1 MSCPS
6 VMVQVLSKSFK
17 EKNMIDNSIKKLVTY
32 ALEKKLIKEED
43 TTYCI
48 NSLLGI
54 LKLDEYNEP
63 EESYDN
69 VDLESTL
76 SEILD
81 YACEKELIQENS
93 VVYRDLF
100 DTKLMSVFVDRPS
113 NVIKKFNSK
122 YSAGP
127 KKATDWFYKYSHDTD
142 YIRAYRVKK
151 DLKWKTP
158 TQYGDLDI
166 TINLSKPE
174 KDPKAIAAAK
184 LMKQTAYP
192 KCQLC
197 PTNEGYEGRVNHPA
211 RETLRIIP
219 LNLAGKDYYFQ
230 YSPYSYFNEHAIV
243 FNREHVPMVVNRDCF
258 EHLLA
263 FVEKF
268 PHYMLGSNADLP
280 IVGGSILT
288 HDHYQGGSYEF
299 PMFKAPIE
307 KEIVFTNFTDVK
319 AGYVKWPLSDIR
331 ISSRDPQRLVEL
343 ADKILRVWRNYTDE
357 TSFIYANINNEPHN
371 TITPIAHKVKDK
383 YVLELVLR
391 NNITTDQ
398 YPLGVYHPHQDL
410 WHIKKEN
417 IGLIEVMGLAVLPS
431 RLSKELTTLENQLV
445 NNIDPSSDESTAK
458 HSEWASMIKEKY
470 SDINFSNV
478 KEIVERETG
487 LVFSRCLEDSGV
499 YKQTSE
505 GLEGLLRFVD
515 EVNKNIG

>member
-1 MSCPS
+1 MDLALFNPFKRT
-6 VMVQVLSKSFK
+6 LS
-17 EKNMIDNSIKKLVTY
+17 MIYNSIKKLVTY
-32 ALEKKLIKEED
+32 ALEKKLIKKED
-43 TTYCI
+43 SYYAT

-54 LKLDEYNEP
+54 LKLDEYEEP
-63 EESYDN
+63 QEEYEN

-81 YACEKELIQENS
+81 YAYEKGLIPENT

-100 DTKLMSVFVDRPS
+100 DTKIMSVFVDRPS
-113 NVIKKFNSK
+113 NIVKEFNTK
-122 YSAGP
+122 YRLDP
-127 KKATDWFYKYSHDTD
+127 KKATDWFYKYSQDTD
-142 YIRAYRVKK
+142 YIRNYRVKK
-151 DLKWKTP
+151 DLKWQTSTP
-158 TQYGDLDI
+158 YGDLDI

-184 LMKQTAYP
+184 LLKQTSYP

-219 LNLAGKDYYFQ
+219 LKLAGKDYYFQ

-243 FNREHVPMVVNRDCF
+243 FNKEHIPMVVNRDCF
-258 EHLLA
+258 EHLLG

-288 HDHYQGGSYEF
+288 HDHYQGGSYIF

-307 KEIVFTNFTDVK
+307 KEIVFTNYTDVI

-331 ISSRDPQRLVEL
+331 LSSRDPKRLIEL
-343 ADKILRVWRNYTDE
+343 ADKILTVWRNYTDKQ
-357 TSFIYANINNEPHN
+357 SNVYAYTNNEPHN
-371 TITPIAHKVKDK
+371 TITPIAHKIKDK

-391 NNITTDQ
+391 NNITSDQ

-431 RLSKELTTLENQLV
+431 RLSKELSLLEDQLV

-458 HSEWASMIKEKY
+458 HAEWVRQIKDKY
-470 SDINFSNV
+470 QDINLSNV
-478 KEIVERETG
+478 KEIVEKETG
-487 LVFSRCLEDSGV
+487 LVFARCLEDAGV
-499 YKQTSE
+499 YKQTNE
-505 GLEGLLRFVD
+505 GLEGVMRFVD
-515 EVNKNIG
+515 KVNATIG